1 MGSVRRIAFALV
13 LGVLAFPAAAGA
25 GSATFKATLIAPGHT
40 PKVLTKWHYVVTAAD
55 LHGKPIAARL
65 TMTIKDPTGSV
76 HPVQYAA
83 TKKNITNWPIK
94 GRFTDYIIWPADSK
108 LASIVGGLVLRAK
121 VTVNGKSVTLSY
133 RVKPR

>member
-1 MGSVRRIAFALV
+1 VRRLAFALV
-13 LGVLAFPAAAGA
+13 LAVLAVPVLAGA
-25 GSATFKATLIAPGHT
+25 GGPPFRATLTTPGHT
-40 PKVLTKWHYVVTAAD
+40 PKVLTKWHYVIKVVD

-65 TMTIKDPTGSV
+65 TMTIKDPTGQV

-83 TKKNITNWPIK
+83 TKKNITNWPIQ

-108 LASIVGGLVLRAK
+108 LASVIGGLVLRAK
-121 VTVNGKSVTLSY
+121 VTAKGSSVTLTY

>member
-1 MGSVRRIAFALV
+1 MRRFALA
-13 LGVLAFPAAAGA
+13 LIITALAVPALAGA
-25 GSATFKATLIAPGHT
+25 GGQPFKATLTAPGHT
-40 PKVLTKWHYVVTAAD
+40 PKVLTKWHYVIKVVD
-55 LHGKPIAARL
+55 LHGKLTAARL
-65 TMTIKDPTGSV
+65 TMTIKDPTGQV

-83 TKKNITNWPIK
+83 TKKNITNWPIR

-121 VTVNGKSVTLSY
+121 VTAGGSSVMLTY

>member
-1 MGSVRRIAFALV
+1 MRRVALALV
-13 LGVLAFPAAAGA
+13 LAALALPAVAVA
-25 GSATFKATLIAPGHT
+25 GSASFKATLTAPGHT
-40 PKVLTKWHYVVTAAD
+40 PKVLTKWHYVIKVVD

-65 TMTIKDPTGSV
+65 TMTIKDPTGQV

-108 LASIVGGLVLRAK
+108 LAAIIGGLVLRAK
-121 VTVNGKSVTLSY
+121 VTVNGKSVTLTY

>member
-1 MGSVRRIAFALV
+1 MRRLAFAFVVVALTV
-13 LGVLAFPAAAGA
+13 PALAGA
-25 GSATFKATLIAPGHT
+25 GSATFKATLTAPGHT
-40 PKVLTKWHYVVTAAD
+40 PKVLTKWHYVIKVVD

-83 TKKNITNWPIK
+83 TKKNITNWPVN
-94 GRFTDYIIWPADSK
+94 GRFADYIIWPATSK
-108 LASIVGGLVLRAK
+108 LASIIGGLVLRAK
-121 VTVNGKSVTLSY
+121 VTANGKSVTLSY